1 MAFAAV
7 FPGQGS
13 QSVGMLAALIDQE
26 PVAAAA
32 LEEADDALGFSLSTL
47 MREGPA
53 EQLNLTDRT
62 QPAMLAAGVA
72 AWRVWQARGGARPV
86 AMAGHSLGE
95 YTALVC
101 AGAMDYGDALRI
113 VRLRGELMQGA
124 VPEGLGAV
132 AAIIGLED
140 DAVSAA
146 CAQAEAGGEVV
157 EAVNFNAPGQVVI
170 AGHAGAVARAIE
182 LAKAAGARRGIPL
195 PVSVPVHCRLMDPV
209 SARLAE
215 ALEGVRIT
223 TPQVPVFHN
232 VDAGSRDEPAEIRAA
247 LARQVC
253 RPVRWVECVRALQ
266 AAGAGML
273 VEAGPGRV
281 LCGLAKRIDKGLAAF
296 PADDPDTLAAAL
308 AATEGAA

>member
-1 MAFAAV
+1 MAIAAV

-13 QSVGMLAALIDQE
+13 QSVGMLAGLIDAE
-26 PVAAAA
+26 PAAAA
-32 LEEADDALGFSLSTL
+32 AFAEADEALGYGLTAL
-47 MREGPA
+47 VREGPA

-72 AWRVWQARGGARPV
+72 AWRAWQAHGGAEPV

-101 AGAMDYGDALRI
+101 AGAMDFGDALRI

-140 DAVSAA
+140 AAVSDA
-146 CAQAEAGGEVV
+146 CEQAQTGGEVV

-170 AGHAGAVARAIE
+170 AGHAGAVARTIE
-182 LAKAAGARRGIPL
+182 FARAAGARRGILL

-209 SARLAE
+209 RERLAS
-215 ALEGVRIT
+215 ALEEVTVRSPAI
-223 TPQVPVFHN
+223 PVIHN
-232 VDAGSRDEPAEIRAA
+232 VDAAARQEPAAIRAA
-247 LARQVC
+247 LAEQVC

-266 AAGAGML
+266 AAGADTL

-281 LCGLAKRIDKGLAAF
+281 LCGLARRIDRALASY
-296 PADDPDTLAAAL
+296 PVDDPDTLAAAL
-308 AATEGAA
+308 AAAGEVA